1 MKNNINGSWLKFA
14 VFILSWFLNIISF
27 AQDKRLDISFQVQQ
41 PSTFKINF
49 QNTDFKTNTRFFP
62 AYNQNLKALSINLSD
77 TFLPKQSDLP
87 LLRNEQVGIWKKV
100 GRAELFIGGAELFG
114 ITVLMLSPK
123 EVTGW
128 SPDWTQD
135 AWRNVKRSLSNPPVW
150 DDDDWQL
157 NYIGHPIAGSYYYN
171 SLRSQN
177 ASIFHS
183 FLFATAQS
191 FIWEYFIEATA
202 EKPSI
207 QDLIVT
213 PIAGAILGE
222 STHRLTMNMRRNGFN
237 FFEKIFVIIF
247 NPMFVLN
254 NGFGP
259 RFNPVRQNLT
269 KSEF

>member
-1 MKNNINGSWLKFA
+1 MKKIIKRSWLKFTA
-14 VFILSWFLNIISF
+14 FILSCVLNVVSF
-27 AQDKRLDISFQVQQ
+27 AQYKELDLSYLGQH
-41 PSTFKINF
+41 PSIFKINF
-49 QNTDFKTNTRFFP
+49 QKIDLKTSAGFFP
-62 AYNQNLKALSINLSD
+62 AFNQNLKVPLVNLPD

-87 LLRNEQVGIWKKV
+87 LLRNEHAGIWKKV
-100 GRAELFIGGAELFG
+100 GRAESFIGGAELFG

-135 AWRNVKRSLSNPPVW
+135 AWRNMKRSLSMAPVW
-150 DDDDWQL
+150 DDDDWQI
-157 NYIGHPIAGSYYYN
+157 NYVGHPIAGSFYYN

-202 EKPSI
+202 EKPST

-213 PIAGAILGE
+213 PIVGSILGE
-222 STHRLTMNMRRNGFN
+222 SIHRLTMNMRRNSFN
-237 FFEKIFVIIF
+237 FCEKVFVIIF
-247 NPMFVLN
+247 NPMFFFN

-259 RFNPVRQNLT
+259 RFNPLKQDQL
-269 KSEF
+269 F

>member
-1 MKNNINGSWLKFA
+1 MKKIVNGSSLKLTAFG
-14 VFILSWFLNIISF
+14 LSFFLKIISF
-27 AQDKRLDISFQVQQ
+27 AQDKIAGMSYQGPQ
-41 PSTFKINF
+41 PSASKINF
-49 QNTDFKTNTRFFP
+49 QKIDLNTSAAIFP
-62 AYNQNLKALSINLSD
+62 VYDRSLTIPAINLPD
-77 TFLPKQSDLP
+77 TFRSGQSSFP
-87 LLRNEQVGIWKKV
+87 LLRNDNAGIWKKI

-135 AWRNVKRSLSNPPVW
+135 AWRNMKRSLSTLPVW
-150 DDDDWQL
+150 DDDDWQI
-157 NYIGHPIAGSYYYN
+157 NYVGHPIAGSFYYN

-202 EKPSI
+202 EKPST

-213 PIAGAILGE
+213 PVVGAILGE

-237 FFEKIFVIIF
+237 FFEKVFVIIF
-247 NPMFVLN
+247 NPMFAIN

-259 RFNPVRQNLT
+259 RFNPVKQKQL
-269 KSEF
+269 F

>member
-1 MKNNINGSWLKFA
+1 MKKNIYRSWLKLTAF
-14 VFILSWFLNIISF
+14 VLSFSLNVISL
-27 AQDKRLDISFQVQQ
+27 AHDNGLDISYFRQQHSISKISFQKIDSKQIGFFLHILK
-41 PSTFKINF
+41 FKNI
-49 QNTDFKTNTRFFP
+49 
-62 AYNQNLKALSINLSD
+62 SINLPD
-77 TFLPKQSDLP
+77 TFLPKQLDLP
-87 LLRNEQVGIWKKV
+87 MLRNEQAGIWKKI
-100 GRAELFIGGAELFG
+100 GRAELLIGGAELFG

-128 SPDWTQD
+128 SNDWAQD
-135 AWRNVKRSLSNPPVW
+135 AWRNVKRSLSSPPVW

-202 EKPSI
+202 EKPST

-213 PIAGAILGE
+213 PIVGAILGE
-222 STHRLTMNMRRNGFN
+222 SAHRITMNMRRNGFN
-237 FFEKIFVIIF
+237 FFEKVFVVIF
-247 NPMFVLN
+247 NPLFVLN

-259 RFNPVRQNLT
+259 RFNPVRQHQ
-269 KSEF
+269 F

>member
-1 MKNNINGSWLKFA
+1 MKKIISRSWLKFTA
-14 VFILSWFLNIISF
+14 FGLSCFLNVISF
-27 AQDKRLDISFQVQQ
+27 AQGKGLDVSYHEQQ
-41 PSTFKINF
+41 PSTSKINF
-49 QNTDFKTNTRFFP
+49 QKIDLKTKAVIFP
-62 AYNQNLKALSINLSD
+62 AFDRDLKTPLIDLPD
-77 TFLPKQSDLP
+77 TFLSKRSNLP
-87 LLRNEQVGIWKKV
+87 LLRNEHAGIWKKI
-100 GRAELFIGGAELFG
+100 GRAEIFIGGAELLG
-114 ITVLMLSPK
+114 ITVLMILPK
-123 EVTGW
+123 EVTKW
-128 SPDWTQD
+128 SPDWAQD
-135 AWRNVKRSLSNPPVW
+135 AWRNMKRSLSAPPVW

-202 EKPSI
+202 EKPST
-207 QDLIVT
+207 QDIIVT

-237 FFEKIFVIIF
+237 FFEKVFVVVF

-259 RFNPVRQNLT
+259 RFNPVKHNQ
-269 KSEF
+269 SF

>member
-1 MKNNINGSWLKFA
+1 MKKIIRRLRLESTAF
-14 VFILSWFLNIISF
+14 VLSCFLNVISF
-27 AQDKRLDISFQVQQ
+27 AQDKGLDVSYPTRQL
-41 PSTFKINF
+41 STSNINF
-49 QNTDFKTNTRFFP
+49 QKLEFKTKAGIFP
-62 AYNQNLKALSINLSD
+62 AYNWNLKTPVIYLPDTSLS
-77 TFLPKQSDLP
+77 KQSNVS
-87 LLRNEQVGIWKKV
+87 LLRNEHAGIWKKI

-135 AWRNVKRSLSNPPVW
+135 AWRNMKLSLSSLPVW

-177 ASIFHS
+177 ASIFQS

-202 EKPSI
+202 EKPST
-207 QDLIVT
+207 QDLFVT
-213 PIAGAILGE
+213 PIAGGILGE
-222 STHRLTMNMRRNGFN
+222 SIHQLTMSMRKNGFN
-237 FFEKIFVIIF
+237 FFEKV
-247 NPMFVLN
+247 FVLITNPLFVFN

-259 RFNPVRQNLT
+259 RFNPVRQ
-269 KSEF
+269 KQMF

>member
-1 MKNNINGSWLKFA
+1 
-14 VFILSWFLNIISF
+14 
-27 AQDKRLDISFQVQQ
+27 
-41 PSTFKINF
+41 
-49 QNTDFKTNTRFFP
+49 
-62 AYNQNLKALSINLSD
+62 
-77 TFLPKQSDLP
+77 
-87 LLRNEQVGIWKKV
+87 
-100 GRAELFIGGAELFG
+100 
-114 ITVLMLSPK
+114 MLSPK

-135 AWRNVKRSLSNPPVW
+135 AWRNVKRSLSTAPVW

-171 SLRSQN
+171 SLRSQH

-213 PIAGAILGE
+213 PIVGSILGE
-222 STHRLTMNMRRNGFN
+222 SAHRLTMNMRRNGFN
-237 FFEKIFVIIF
+237 FFEKVFVVIF
-247 NPMFVLN
+247 NPMFVMN

-259 RFNPVRQNLT
+259 RFNPVKQNP
-269 KSEF
+269 F

>member
-1 MKNNINGSWLKFA
+1 MVKLYGIA
-14 VFILSWFLNIISF
+14 LSCFLNVISF
-27 AQDKRLDISFQVQQ
+27 AQDKGLDIFYSEQQ
-41 PSTFKINF
+41 SATPQINI
-49 QNTDFKTNTRFFP
+49 QKVDLKTKAGNFP
-62 AYNQNLKALSINLSD
+62 AFDRNLKIPVINLPD
-77 TFLPKQSDLP
+77 TFLPKKSIVP
-87 LLRNEQVGIWKKV
+87 LLRNEHAGIWKKI

-114 ITVLMLSPK
+114 ITVLMLTPK

-135 AWRNVKRSLSNPPVW
+135 AWRNMKRSLSNPPVW

-157 NYIGHPIAGSYYYN
+157 NYIGHPVAGSYYYN

-191 FIWEYFIEATA
+191 FIWEFFIEATA

-222 STHRLTMNMRRNGFN
+222 STHRLTMNMRKNGFN
-237 FFEKIFVIIF
+237 FFEKVFVLIF
-247 NPMFVLN
+247 NPLFVLN

-259 RFNPVRQNLT
+259 RFNPVRQNQVY
-269 KSEF
+269 